1 MLWVTVIGVIDFRS
15 NKMNEQ
21 NDHLINVKTLASM
34 LATSVRS
41 VWRYRSAGRLPKAV
55 RVGSSVRWRVSDI
68 KLWIKL
74 GLPTQVEF
82 EATKAN
88 GGQNAQ
94 S

>member
-1 MLWVTVIGVIDFRS
+1 MQETQ
-15 NKMNEQ
+15 NEQ
-21 NDHLINVKTLASM
+21 LITVKTLASM

-68 KLWIKL
+68 ELWIKL
-74 GLPTQVEF
+74 GLPTQREF
-82 EATKAN
+82 EAIKATEKTH
-88 GGQNAQ
+88 AQ

>member
-1 MLWVTVIGVIDFRS
+1 MAEQ
-15 NKMNEQ
+15 NEQ
-21 NDHLINVKTLASM
+21 LITVKTLSKM

-55 RVGSSVRWRVSDI
+55 KVGSSVRWRMSDI

-82 EATKAN
+82 EQLKAN
-88 GGQNAQ
+88 GGNDAQ
-94 S
+94 GK